1 MILTKNGNPL
11 PLPGNRSRSPLSDVP
26 PGRAPGCE
34 KYIASRFLPSMAL
47 LLRHPEERDFHRRL
61 GAVPAQ
67 DQRGLVPFLLPP
79 DKVDDVGRI
88 PDRLPVERNDHVPGT
103 NAGLFGGGAFPAPP
117 GHRGVIP
124 PRHPASPPAPRRGRT
139 R

>member
-11 PLPGNRSRSPLSDVP
+11 PPPGNRSRSPLSDVP

-88 PDRLPVERNDHVPGT
+88 PDRLPVERNDTVTGT
-103 NAGLFGGGAFPAPP
+103 NAGLFGGRGLRGALGARGGVPP
-117 GHRGVIP
+117 
-124 PRHPASPPAPRRGRT
+124 
-139 R
+139 